1 MTALTV
7 ARAKQWTV
15 ALWSAVAAS
24 LFVWIAVGYPWLL
37 CLLAALPLLAP
48 LNGLVRGRRYTYA
61 WATLFAIP
69 YLMFAL
75 TELLVNPRARWAA
88 GGSLL
93 LVFLWFCAMVAYLRI
108 SRERRE

>member
-1 MTALTV
+1 VTALAAT
-7 ARAKQWTV
+7 RAKYWTV
-15 ALWSAVAAS
+15 ALWAAVAAS
-24 LFVWIAVGYPWLL
+24 LLFWIAAGYPWLL

-75 TELLVNPRARWAA
+75 TELLVNARARWAA
-88 GGSLL
+88 GSSLL

-108 SRERRE
+108 SRAQPE